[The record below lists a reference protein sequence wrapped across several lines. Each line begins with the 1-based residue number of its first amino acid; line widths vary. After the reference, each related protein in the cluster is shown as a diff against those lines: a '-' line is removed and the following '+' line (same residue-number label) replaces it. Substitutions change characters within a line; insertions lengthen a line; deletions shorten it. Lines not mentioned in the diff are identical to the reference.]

1 MNPLLKSKMTLFVEN
16 YRAFE
21 GEFFWQNNIMKRL
34 SALLYAGRGQRLN
47 LRAVK
52 ENAEMIKEKMGPFSY
67 FRGHTQLC
75 LATLLSMQAN
85 RQRLLEDTTVVYE
98 LLKTKKFM
106 ASDYL
111 VVAAYQ
117 IASSAAAGDF
127 EEIAQRA
134 EDFYLGMKAEH
145 RFLTGHNDYIFAVL
159 LALSEKEVDS
169 GVNQIESFF
178 QAMKAKFRSGD
189 SVLNLAQVLAL
200 GDADSDAVDR
210 VLALSEQFKQKKL
223 RLDRQLTLPSL
234 GILALLPVETEVLVA
249 DVVEVYE
256 FLRNQKGFKVLSAGV
271 QELQLF
277 ATALAAYHYAEQSHD
292 KLMSS
297 TLSTGITNIIVAQQ
311 AAIAVVIATS
321 ASAAASNS

>member
-1 MNPLLKSKMTLFVEN
+1 MNPLLKSKMTLFVKN

-34 SALLYAGRGQRLN
+34 SALLSAGKGQRLN

-52 ENAEMIKEKMGPFSY
+52 ENAEMIKEKMGPLSY
-67 FRGHTQLC
+67 FRGHSLLC
-75 LATLLSMQAN
+75 LATLLSMETN
-85 RQRLLEDTTVVYE
+85 RQRLLADTITVYE

-111 VVAAYQ
+111 VLAAYQ
-117 IASSAAAGDF
+117 IASSAAAEDF
-127 EEIAQRA
+127 AEIAQRA
-134 EDFYLGMKAEH
+134 EDCFLAMKAEH

-169 GVNQIESFF
+169 GVNQIESFY
-178 QAMKAKFRSGD
+178 QTLKPTFRSGD
-189 SVLNLAQVLAL
+189 SVLNLAQVLTL
-200 GDADSDAVDR
+200 GDADPGAVNR
-210 VLALSEQFKQKKL
+210 VLDLSEQFKENKL
-223 RLDRQLTLPSL
+223 RLDRQLTLSTL
-234 GILALLPVETEVLVA
+234 GVLALLPEENEILVA
-249 DVVEVYE
+249 DVIAVYE
-256 FLRNQKGFKVLSAGV
+256 FLRNQKGFKALSAGV

-277 ATALAAYHYAEQSHD
+277 ATALVAYHYADQSHD

-297 TLSTGITNIIVAQQ
+297 TLSTGITSIIVAQQ

-321 ASAAASNS
+321 TSAAASNS